1 MRKLIKPISI
11 IGLALGAV
19 LLAGSIHANTT
30 YFLKV
35 DNQSSVQTTVV
46 VSKVSDGSG
55 REQKVFNANTNGGF
69 RFESSCNTDNAKKR
83 DYLVYKGKYPSPGG
97 NAIVG
102 SGTLLMSAISTGGVC
117 SKTFDFKATNNNSG
131 TGITIKAR
139 ADDFG
144 IGTLHIN
151 DS

>member
-1 MRKLIKPISI
+1 MKPIST

-19 LLAGSIHANTT
+19 LLTGTIHANTT
-30 YFLKV
+30 HFLRV
-35 DNQSSVQTTVV
+35 DNQSSLPTTVV
-46 VSKVSDGSG
+46 VSKVSDGSD
-55 REQKVFNANTNGGF
+55 RQQKVFNANTNGGF
-69 RFESSCNTDNAKKR
+69 RFESTCNTDKAKKR

-102 SGTLLMSAISTGGVC
+102 SGTLLMSAISTGGIC
-117 SKTFDFKATNNNSG
+117 SKVFDFKATNNNSG

-139 ADDFG
+139 AGDIG
-144 IGTLHIN
+144 VGTLHIS